1 MAILVGKFKKKS
13 HLSGTN
19 GLIWLKIKMGQYLQ
33 ISLWPQG
40 MVLCSKHKGSQDFGY
55 LKHLGGGNLDTV
67 CLKSDLVCD
76 MVCWYGPHISTMI
89 LPPCGW
95 YGATSS
101 TRGAGSSARGLD
113 QYRVLHFA
121 KVHLFFCPQAF
132 SGSFWWEASENAIK
146 FAKIGG
152 APSPLNVNYTACI
165 IARSPI
171 LLKAKF
177 ST

>member
-1 MAILVGKFKKKS
+1 
-13 HLSGTN
+13 
-19 GLIWLKIKMGQYLQ
+19 
-33 ISLWPQG
+33 
-40 MVLCSKHKGSQDFGY
+40 
-55 LKHLGGGNLDTV
+55 
-67 CLKSDLVCD
+67 

-101 TRGAGSSARGLD
+101 TRRAGSSARGLD

-152 APSPLNVNYTACI
+152 APSPLNVYYTARI

-171 LLKAKF
+171 LFIAKF
-177 ST
+177 STQGGHELLVIIKLITNEELTILATKMDQMDHPPSHGWPRTRITTKRQCSYWAYSKCNIIWTMELAKNKC